1 MQSQTVTAIT
11 ISIAA
16 QEVRRPLLR
25 TFVPLSMIRILQFCS
40 LFVYFCS
47 RFLAEIAR
55 EERKTED
62 GGRRGGKKGTADDVV
77 SNQRASDGRGTGRAA
92 GMPVDAPMGLRLHG
106 G

>member
-55 EERKTED
+55 EKEEVEEERY
-62 GGRRGGKKGTADDVV
+62 RRRSQDSGSKE
-77 SNQRASDGRGTGRAA
+77 RARA
-92 GMPVDAPMGLRLHG
+92 GWFDAPMGVVSNFDMFR
-106 G
+106 